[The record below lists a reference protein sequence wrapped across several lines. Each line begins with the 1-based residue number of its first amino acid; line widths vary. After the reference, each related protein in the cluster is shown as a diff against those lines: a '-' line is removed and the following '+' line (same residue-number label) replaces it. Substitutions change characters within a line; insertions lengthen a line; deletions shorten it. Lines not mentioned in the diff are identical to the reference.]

1 MDSRRRI
8 CTLMP
13 CLLFCL
19 LPWAARPLLA
29 GEIPAAWQPGV
40 AGDLAFETGNFLT
53 RMAYAK
59 PDRASKDLAE
69 DGAYGAVDRAW
80 DKAHRGKWYIEE
92 QRYGFDAV
100 AAGLAYQRQDLLDR
114 AEKIYDWGF
123 EQEGPDGGFPC
134 GDAYHSASFFIEAVA
149 HSALLIQASPMG
161 PANQAW
167 IRSMEPKLRL
177 AVQWMMDPANQAA
190 GRRRDAPYTHRDYL
204 DAAALGESG
213 ILLGD
218 AAMVARSKDYLE
230 QGIARQDPSGFNP
243 EKGGW
248 DTSYHCV
255 GLLFALGYYSL
266 VADDATRAELRPM
279 IVNGLNWLRGRM
291 RPDGTVD
298 QSGNTRTGLGQ
309 EKGRNGKF
317 KTMSYGSA
325 WRAAYYWAMISGDKS
340 WVEVAKRLHHGQ
352 DVEKRQKRF

>member
-1 MDSRRRI
+1 MIRRV
-8 CTLMP
+8 CALMLCLMP
-13 CLLFCL
+13 C
-19 LPWAARPLLA
+19 AARPLAA
-29 GEIPAAWQPGV
+29 GEALPAWQAGA
-40 AGDLAFETGNFLT
+40 AGDLAFETSPFLR

-59 PDRASKDLAE
+59 PDRASKDLAA

-80 DKAHRGKWYIEE
+80 DRDHRGKWYIEE

-167 IRSMEPKLRL
+167 IAAMEPKLRL
-177 AVQWMMDPANQAA
+177 AVRWMMDPANEAS
-190 GRRRDAPYTHRDYL
+190 GRRRDAPYTHRNYL

-213 ILLGD
+213 VLLGD
-218 AAMVARSKDYLE
+218 AAMVARSKEFLG

-266 VADDATRAELRPM
+266 VADDATKAELNPM
-279 IVNGLNWLRGRM
+279 IVNGLGWLKSRM

-298 QSGNTRTGLGQ
+298 QSGNTRSGPGG
-309 EKGRNGKF
+309 EKGRNGKP

-325 WRAAYYWAMISGDKS
+325 WRAAYYWAMISRDRS
-340 WVEVAKRLHHGQ
+340 WAAVAKSLRHGQ
-352 DVEKRQKRF
+352 YAEKKQLRN